1 MFLPWIG
8 LWNSKRHACVW
19 MCFKCVVFRSKADTL
34 QKKTWAGFKSELAR
48 PMISMLTIMSKPK
61 CYLNPKSTFK
71 SWVRHQTGCPHRV
84 ELPEIRL
91 KYLNPSS
98 LCLSCSHQES
108 WLPPAA
114 AAAMWEELSTSKGC
128 PRPAKAESPSLP
140 SSRSLPSS
148 HMRTRRWLSP
158 AGSPSMSWRSSSSC
172 CPLQVCHINCV
183 LISESAFL
191 AIKTPSFII
200 NRGKVSGWA

>member
-1 MFLPWIG
+1 
-8 LWNSKRHACVW
+8 
-19 MCFKCVVFRSKADTL
+19 
-34 QKKTWAGFKSELAR
+34 
-48 PMISMLTIMSKPK
+48 MISILTIMSKLN

-71 SWVRHQTGCPHRV
+71 SWACHHQTGCPHRV

-114 AAAMWEELSTSKGC
+114 AAAMWEELSRSKGC
-128 PRPAKAESPSLP
+128 SRPAKAESPSLP

-191 AIKTPSFII
+191 AIKTSSFII
-200 NRGKVSGWA
+200 NREKVSGWA

>member
-1 MFLPWIG
+1 
-8 LWNSKRHACVW
+8 
-19 MCFKCVVFRSKADTL
+19 
-34 QKKTWAGFKSELAR
+34 
-48 PMISMLTIMSKPK
+48 MISILTVMSKPN

-71 SWVRHQTGCPHRV
+71 SWARHHQTGCPHRV

-114 AAAMWEELSTSKGC
+114 AAMWEELSTSKEC

-191 AIKTPSFII
+191 AIKTSSFII
-200 NRGKVSGWA
+200 NWEKSFSVGLTLHILEAHRTSKTSKYGTNSSEFRHDLNTANDS